1 MGKVIYCDTFAKCV
15 KEYIKSEIKNFSPVL
30 AIVNVGNDP
39 ASEAYIRGKKKD
51 CIECGII
58 PKIYHYDEISEE
70 ELTELIIKLNLDDSV
85 NGIIVQL
92 PLPENINPQ
101 KIANLIFKDKD
112 VDGFG
117 KDNVSNLYTGN
128 NCIYPC
134 TPLGVIRILEY
145 LGYNDLT
152 GLHAVVIG
160 RSNIVGKPVA
170 QMLLKKNATVTVCHS
185 KTANLKE
192 YTSSADILIS
202 AVGKPRFIKKEF
214 VKNNSVVLDIGINR
228 LENGSLCGDVDLDN
242 VIDKV
247 KYITPVPKGMG
258 LVTRAMLL
266 ENTLECFKRQYRDL
280 VSKK

>member
-1 MGKVIYCDTFAKCV
+1 MGKVIYCDTFAKSV

-30 AIVNVGNDP
+30 AIVNIGNDP
-39 ASEAYIRGKKKD
+39 ASESYIRGKKKD

-92 PLPENINPQ
+92 PLPKNINPQ

-185 KTANLKE
+185 KTVNLKE

-202 AVGKPRFIKKEF
+202 AVGKPKFIKKEF

-228 LENGSLCGDVDLDN
+228 LENGSLCGDVDLDE

>member
-1 MGKVIYCDTFAKCV
+1 MGKVIYCDAFAKCV

-92 PLPENINPQ
+92 PLPKNINPQ
-101 KIANLIFKDKD
+101 KIADLIFKDKD

-185 KTANLKE
+185 KTVNLKK

-202 AVGKPRFIKKEF
+202 AVGKPKFIKKEF
-214 VKNNSVVLDIGINR
+214 VKNNSIVLDIGINR
-228 LENGSLCGDVDLDN
+228 LENGSLCGDVDLDD

-266 ENTLECFKRQYRDL
+266 KNTLECFKRQYRDL
-280 VSKK
+280 VLKK

>member
-1 MGKVIYCDTFAKCV
+1 MGEVIYCDSFAKSV
-15 KEYIKSEIKNFSPVL
+15 KEYIKSEVKNFSPVL
-30 AIVNVGNDP
+30 AIVNVGNNP

-51 CIECGII
+51 CIECGIV
-58 PKIYHYDEISEE
+58 PKVYHYDEISEE

-92 PLPENINPQ
+92 PLPKNINAQ
-101 KIANLIFKDKD
+101 KISNLIFENKD

-117 KDNVSNLYTGN
+117 KNNVSNLYTGR

-152 GLHAVVIG
+152 GLHAVVVG
-160 RSNIVGKPVA
+160 RSNIVGKPAA
-170 QMLLKKNATVTVCHS
+170 QMLLNKNATVTVCHS
-185 KTANLKE
+185 KTKNLKE
-192 YTSSADILIS
+192 YTKTADILVS
-202 AVGKPRFIKKEF
+202 AVGKPKFIKNDF
-214 VKNNSVVLDIGINR
+214 VKDNAIILDIGINR
-228 LENGSLCGDVDLDN
+228 MENGKLCGDVDLED
-242 VIDKV
+242 VLDKV

-266 ENTLECFKRQYRDL
+266 ENTLECFKRQNFYTAA
-280 VSKK
+280 KK

>member
-1 MGKVIYCDTFAKCV
+1 MGKVIYCDTFAKSV
-15 KEYIKSEIKNFSPVL
+15 KEYIKSEIKNFGPVL
-30 AIVNVGNDP
+30 AIVNIGNDP
-39 ASEAYIRGKKKD
+39 ASESYIRGKKKD

-92 PLPENINPQ
+92 PLPKNINSQ

-185 KTANLKE
+185 KTVNLKE

-202 AVGKPRFIKKEF
+202 AVGKPKFIKKEF

-228 LENGSLCGDVDLDN
+228 LENGSLCGDVDLDD

>member
-1 MGKVIYCDTFAKCV
+1 MGKVIYCDSFAKSV
-15 KEYIKSEIKNFSPVL
+15 KEYIKFEIKNFSPVL

-51 CIECGII
+51 CIECGIV
-58 PKIYHYDEISEE
+58 PKVYHYDEISEE

-92 PLPENINPQ
+92 PLPKNINAQ
-101 KIANLIFKDKD
+101 KIANLIFENKD

-117 KDNVSNLYTGN
+117 KNNVSNLYTGK

-134 TPLGVIRILEY
+134 TPLGIIRILEY

-152 GLHAVVIG
+152 GLHAVVVG
-160 RSNIVGKPVA
+160 RSNIVGKPAA
-170 QMLLKKNATVTVCHS
+170 QMLLNKNATVTVCHS
-185 KTANLKE
+185 KTKNLKE
-192 YTSSADILIS
+192 YTKTADILVS
-202 AVGKPRFIKKEF
+202 AVGKPKFIKNDF
-214 VKNNSVVLDIGINR
+214 VKDNAIILDVGINR
-228 LENGSLCGDVDLDN
+228 MENGKLCGDVDLED
-242 VIDKV
+242 VLDKV

-266 ENTLECFKRQYRDL
+266 ENTLECFKRQNFYTAT
-280 VSKK
+280 KK

>member
-1 MGKVIYCDTFAKCV
+1 MGEVIYCDSFAKSV
-15 KEYIKSEIKNFSPVL
+15 KEHIKSEIKNFSPVL

-51 CIECGII
+51 CIECGIV
-58 PKIYHYDEISEE
+58 PKVYHYDEISEK

-92 PLPENINPQ
+92 PLPKNINAQ
-101 KIANLIFKDKD
+101 KIANLIFENKD

-117 KDNVSNLYTGN
+117 KNNVSNLYTGR

-152 GLHAVVIG
+152 GLHAVVVG
-160 RSNIVGKPVA
+160 RSNIVGKPAA
-170 QMLLKKNATVTVCHS
+170 QMLLNKNATVTVCHS
-185 KTANLKE
+185 KTKNLKE
-192 YTSSADILIS
+192 YTKTADILVS
-202 AVGKPRFIKKEF
+202 AVGKPKFIKNDF
-214 VKNNSVVLDIGINR
+214 VKDNAIILDIGINR
-228 LENGSLCGDVDLDN
+228 MKNGKLCGDVDLED
-242 VIDKV
+242 VLDKA

-266 ENTLECFKRQYRDL
+266 ENTLECFKRQNFYTAT
-280 VSKK
+280 KK

>member
-228 LENGSLCGDVDLDN
+228 LENGSLCGDVDLDD